1 MDCVICKNG
10 TTEKGKTT
18 VTFEKKGTVIVIK
31 DVPANICQNCGH
43 YYLDDNMS
51 KKLLEIA
58 SETIKKG
65 VEVEVMHL
73 QAS

>member
-31 DVPANICQNCGH
+31 DVPAHICQNCGH

>member
-1 MDCVICKNG
+1 MECVICKNG

-18 VTFEKKGTVIVIK
+18 VTLEKKGTVIVVK
-31 DVPANICQNCGH
+31 EVPAHICQNCGH
-43 YYLDDNMS
+43 FYLEDSMS
-51 KKLLEIA
+51 QKLLEIA

-73 QAS
+73 KAS